1 MLEDYSFKYI
11 FRLLSKGIDEEE
23 MYLQEFFDYFE
34 TIQKNKQP
42 YILEENSPGKSGG
55 NFEENSFISKTIKQ
69 TLRSFTNHYSYSIKY
84 SGFTINLSI
93 HCMNENIEL
102 LLKNVLGVVSF
113 MVSMNKNKNKS
124 FGLHLYLTDYKK
136 TIEKGKYTPENI
148 NSGSTNREDIIVWRK
163 EDILKVI
170 IHEII
175 HLMGFDNVHDTAP
188 IIEHYNQKYDLANKK
203 LNVYEAYTEIW
214 ALLIHCYYL
223 ASVSL
228 SQHITLYQ
236 LFSAYVLIEKS
247 WCNEL
252 AGKLL
257 TFFRSK
263 EDVDQETNTLSYYII
278 KTELLNDLKGFLEV
292 CSSPTLTI
300 VSKNN
305 AQFLDH
311 LKNCSKLVKKKTYQK
326 KLSSTM
332 IISSL
337 NLHYAMKK

>member
-1 MLEDYSFKYI
+1 
-11 FRLLSKGIDEEE
+11 
-23 MYLQEFFDYFE
+23 
-34 TIQKNKQP
+34 
-42 YILEENSPGKSGG
+42 
-55 NFEENSFISKTIKQ
+55 
-69 TLRSFTNHYSYSIKY
+69 
-84 SGFTINLSI
+84 
-93 HCMNENIEL
+93 MNENIEL

-305 AQFLDH
+305 AQFVDY